1 MSDRIEFVFFDVGGV
16 LGTNGWDR
24 EQRHAAVERFALDP
38 EEFQYRHEETVGAF
52 ESGSMTLDE
61 YLDVCVFYE
70 HRRFSRE
77 EFTTFMCEQSQ
88 PFEQSIAVARA
99 LRAHDD
105 SVAMMT
111 LNNEAAELNRYR
123 IQRFGLRPIFSA
135 FFTSCWL
142 GCRKPGRAIY
152 ERALGMAQADPRRT
166 IFVDDRE
173 QNLAPA
179 RALGMRTILYRGAEQ
194 LAWELKMAG
203 LNVGD
208 WKAPATQ

>member
-1 MSDRIEFVFFDVGGV
+1 MTERVEYVFFDVGGV

-24 EQRHAAVERFALDP
+24 EQRHAAVARFGLDQ

-99 LRAHDD
+99 LRAHD

-123 IQRFGLRPIFSA
+123 IQRFGLRSIFST

-142 GCRKPGRAIY
+142 GCRKPARTIY
-152 ERALGMAQADPRRT
+152 ERALGMSQADPRRA

-203 LNVGD
+203 LDVGD
-208 WKAPATQ
+208 WKKQAG